1 MSFSNWFCTEDCNGG
16 SCFQIGDTNIDGN
29 INIIDVVTI
38 VDSILND
45 SFFEDIYDIN
55 SDTTVNIVDVIL
67 LIDVI
72 LYGNR

>member
-1 MSFSNWFCTEDCNGG
+1 M
-16 SCFQIGDTNIDGN
+16 
-29 INIIDVVTI
+29 VTI

-55 SDTTVNIVDVIL
+55 SDNTVNIVDVIL